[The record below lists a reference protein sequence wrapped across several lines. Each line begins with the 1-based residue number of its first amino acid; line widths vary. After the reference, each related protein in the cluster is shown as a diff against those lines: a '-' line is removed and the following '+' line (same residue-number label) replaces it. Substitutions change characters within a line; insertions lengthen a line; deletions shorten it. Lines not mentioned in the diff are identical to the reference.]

1 MLVRHTLWS
10 FEPVLRELARVA
22 RVVARRRWPFVVAA
36 AIPIIATVAYVLK
49 APDRYEATARVIIGK
64 DKGPLELGPA
74 FTPRSKE
81 LENQIEMIKGHEVAA
96 RAAALA
102 RKTYPANPLSE
113 GEIRSALKVQVLKD
127 TDIIEIRTEARSGG
141 RAAALANVVADAYIE
156 AHLRDRR
163 KSASRAKEFIEEQV
177 TSYERRLK
185 MSEKDLENYKRAAGV
200 ASLTTETTELI
211 RNEAEFIGELERTR
225 VDLAVAESKR
235 AYFER
240 ELRETEERLLA
251 EVTEV
256 SSPVAQQLQQ
266 KLINLEYR
274 YTNLILKGYSPNHT
288 ELSALAAE
296 IKSAKQKL
304 AEAVAGVVRE
314 DHNVN
319 LFTKVEKLAYDLDAA
334 RAEVAAL
341 ETRERRLVMTV
352 AATEI
357 NLLALPEVES
367 ALARLVR
374 EKEAN
379 ENIYMLLL
387 EKREEARIKEVSEVG
402 TARVFSRAV
411 PPIKPFAPRRKQ
423 SLLFGILCGLL
434 LGAAAVALVEYFDRT
449 VKSPAA
455 AQQLVGAAVV
465 GVIPFF
471 GGRREKRIYPAR
483 GAAKE
488 GRGAVHPAK
497 VVVEAP
503 KSPVAEAFRQLYAQ
517 LAHLFSTDGAENNV
531 FAVTSSRAQE
541 GKSTIAFNLALNF
554 AQFGTPTLLVDADL
568 ERSTTSKT
576 AGVSG
581 RPGVADFLR
590 GEVPWDVI
598 VNRPGIEGLAVIG
611 AGTRSSHPPT
621 LLASPRLETLVET
634 ARRAFSLTII
644 DVPPVF
650 PIADV
655 ALVAGEI
662 RKFLLIVRAGVVS
675 HQELDGAV
683 RTLKQVGG
691 EIIGVVLNCAE
702 YGETYGYGYGYGYYR
717 YHYRYGDGKE
727 KGEEAVATGKRRKG

>member
-22 RVVARRRWPFVVAA
+22 RVVARRRWPFVAAA

-74 FTPRSKE
+74 FASKSKE

-102 RKTYPANPLSE
+102 RKMYPADPFSE
-113 GEIRSALKVQVLKD
+113 DEIRSALKVHVLKD
-127 TDIIEIRTEARSGG
+127 TDIVEITTEARSGG
-141 RAAALANVVADAYIE
+141 RAAALANVVADVYIE

-185 MSEKDLENYKRAAGV
+185 MSEKDLENYKRTAGV

-211 RNEAEFIGELERTR
+211 KSEARFTGELEETR
-225 VDLAVAESKR
+225 VDLAVAESER

-240 ELRETEERLLA
+240 ELRETEERLLR
-251 EVTEV
+251 EVAEV

-274 YTNLILKGYSPNHT
+274 YTNLILKGYSPDHA

-296 IKSAKQKL
+296 IKFAKQQL
-304 AEAVAGVVRE
+304 TEAAAGVVRE
-314 DHNVN
+314 ENNIN
-319 LFTKVEKLAYDLDAA
+319 LFAKVEKLTYDLDAA

-341 ETRERRLVMTV
+341 ETRERRLAETV

-374 EKEAN
+374 KNEAN
-379 ENIYMLLL
+379 EDIYMLLL

-402 TARVFSRAV
+402 TARIFSRAV

-423 SLLFGILCGLL
+423 SLLLGILCGLF

-449 VKSPAA
+449 VKSPAVV
-455 AQQLVGAAVV
+455 QQLTGAAVV

-471 GGRREKRIYPAR
+471 GGRHEKRTFPAR
-483 GAAKE
+483 AGAKE
-488 GRGAVHPAK
+488 GRGMVNPAK

-517 LAHLFSTDGAENNV
+517 LSHLFATNGAENNVV

-541 GKSTIAFNLALNF
+541 GKSTIAFNLALSF
-554 AQFGTPTLLVDADL
+554 AQFGSPTLLVDADL
-568 ERSTTSKT
+568 ERSTTGKV

-611 AGTRSSHPPT
+611 AGTRPTHPPT
-621 LLASPRLETLVET
+621 LLASPRLETLIET
-634 ARRAFSLTII
+634 GRRAFSITII

-650 PIADV
+650 PVADV
-655 ALVAGEI
+655 ALVAGVI
-662 RKFLLIVRAGVVS
+662 RNFLLVIRAGVVG

-691 EIIGVVLNCAE
+691 EILGVVLNGAE
-702 YGETYGYGYGYGYYR
+702 LLDTYGYGYGYYR
-717 YHYRYGDGKE
+717 NYYRYGYGKAEKADVEAKE
-727 KGEEAVATGKRRKG
+727 KAA